1 MRTCEGLEEQRVGRV
16 ETLAPE
22 VSGVEGG
29 QRGVEE
35 EEQQDCLDIFHL
47 WTGSRFI
54 LYSATNIP
62 SSSPAHPSTHPTTQ
76 GPITIFSS
84 CLVTPPPFDNF
95 ITMSKK

>member
-62 SSSPAHPSTHPTTQ
+62 SSSPAHHSTPNHPRTDHHIFQLPSYAA
-76 GPITIFSS
+76 S
-84 CLVTPPPFDNF
+84 L
-95 ITMSKK
+95 